1 MLTGMALGSSIVIGI
16 RVPKWVK
23 EELDKLGIDYTREMR
38 EFIMKRLEEE
48 KMKRL
53 SSRMDQIRKRTKR
66 VEGNLS
72 ALVIRE
78 SRDRDWNT

>member
-1 MLTGMALGSSIVIGI
+1 MGSSIVIGI

-53 SSRMDQIRKRTKR
+53 SSRMDQIRKRAKR

-78 SRDRDWNT
+78 SRDRGWNT